1 MGANRNLVRHAELVA
16 LVNKLEPPGYDLVP
30 KNRKQRRL
38 IARALRKADRQAS
51 KKG

>member
-1 MGANRNLVRHAELVA
+1 MGANRNLVRRAELLA
-16 LVNKLEPPGYDLVP
+16 ITRKPEPPTYDLVP

-38 IARALRKADRQAS
+38 IARALRRADSKAS